1 MSPTHTPAERGI
13 VRLHDLWP
21 GALTAVMIAIAAVF
35 VSDHYGGPTLLY
47 ALLLGIAFNF
57 LGHLPR
63 TEPGIEFSAR
73 QVLRVGVA
81 LLGARIGLEQIG
93 GLGAGVIG
101 LVVVTVIATV
111 IFGRLM
117 AIALG
122 LSARQGVLTGGAVGI
137 CGASA
142 ALAIAAILPRDE
154 HGERDTLFAVVGVTA
169 LGTLTMILYPVMLA
183 AIDLDGQSAG
193 IFLGATIHD
202 VAQVVGAGYMVS
214 GAAGDTATVTKLLR
228 VAMLAPMVL
237 VIALL
242 FRGEAGRRTVHE
254 PWWRRLRFP
263 LFLLAF
269 IAIAGLNSLGLLS
282 SAVAGAATE
291 VSRWCLVCAIAAIG
305 MKTDLREMVRVGW
318 PAAAL
323 MVAETLFMAVIVLG
337 FVVLWR

>member
-1 MSPTHTPAERGI
+1 MSSTVASAERGLAQL
-13 VRLHDLWP
+13 RGLWP
-21 GALTAVMIAIAAVF
+21 GLLTAVTIAMAAVF

-57 LGHLPR
+57 LAAEPR
-63 TEPGIEFSAR
+63 TAPGIEFSAR

-93 GLGAGVIG
+93 GLGADVIG
-101 LVVVTVIATV
+101 LVIGTVVATLV
-111 IFGRLM
+111 FGRLM
-117 AIALG
+117 AAILG

-142 ALAIAAILPRDE
+142 ALAIAAVLPRDA
-154 HGERDTLFAVVGVTA
+154 HAERDTLFAIVGVTT
-169 LGTLTMILYPVMLA
+169 LGTLTMIFYPVIVA
-183 AIDLDGQSAG
+183 AIDLDGPSAG

-237 VIALL
+237 VIAML
-242 FRGEAGRRTVHE
+242 FRRANGQSAVYL
-254 PWWRRLRFP
+254 PWWRRLQLP

-269 IAIAGLNSLGLLS
+269 MVIAGLNSLGLLS
-282 SAVAGAATE
+282 AAVAGAATE
-291 VSRWCLVCAIAAIG
+291 ASRWCLICAIAAIG
-305 MKTDLREMVRVGW
+305 MKTDLRELARVGW
-318 PAAAL
+318 PAVAL
-323 MVAETLFMAVIVLG
+323 MVAETVFMAVVVLG
-337 FVVLWR
+337 FVVVWQ

>member
-1 MSPTHTPAERGI
+1 LSSTITSMEHG
-13 VRLHDLWP
+13 LGCLKGLWP
-21 GALTAVMIAIAAVF
+21 GLLTAVTIAMAAVF

-57 LGHLPR
+57 LAKEPR
-63 TEPGIEFSAR
+63 TAPGIEFAAR

-93 GLGAGVIG
+93 ALGADVIG
-101 LVVVTVIATV
+101 LVVATVIATV

-117 AIALG
+117 AMALG
-122 LSARQGVLTGGAVGI
+122 LSGRQGVLTGGAVGI

-142 ALAIAAILPRDE
+142 ALAIAAVLPRGE
-154 HGERDTLFAVVGVTA
+154 HAERDTLFAVVGVTT
-169 LGTLTMILYPVMLA
+169 LGTLTMILYPVIVA
-183 AIDLDGQSAG
+183 AIDLDGLSAG

-214 GAAGDTATVTKLLR
+214 GTAGDTATVTKLLR
-228 VAMLAPMVL
+228 VAMLAPMIL
-237 VIALL
+237 VIAMLV
-242 FRGEAGRRTVHE
+242 RGQTGRRAEHV
-254 PWWRRLRFP
+254 PWWRRLQFP

-282 SAVAGAATE
+282 SAAAGAATE

-318 PAAAL
+318 PAVAL

-337 FVVLWR
+337 FVVVWQ